1 MTIGALLAW
10 LDSEPPRPIGA
21 DPSPVPS
28 AATAPYQGDRLF
40 DRLLA
45 AHRGVLID
53 LEAFHRS
60 PTHDT
65 TLPLTGFVRAVR
77 RSKLPCVLLNPGGAD
92 GIGPAHAGLPE
103 GWHVLDADLRDG
115 HAAVRAAAEAGG
127 LPVDG
132 LLAVTVPETTP
143 RLAGSTAVFASQ
155 GGWMVGPPVHR
166 NPLSA
171 TETHMIAAIA
181 EGRQQDLI
189 VSQMAPENMW
199 FPNTFSRFV
208 HPRGY
213 TDVFHML
220 GRSVVDGFLD
230 PAPIVRAAPWDL
242 DRLDPDFPDLFARC
256 IATSTALVA
265 AELRVTR
272 GAVHRRLSYGYAALG
287 ARGRR
292 HALVL
297 ALGLGIVPDS
307 AVPPATTPTG

>member
-1 MTIGALLAW
+1 MTIGSLLTW
-10 LDSEPPRPIGA
+10 LDSEPPRPIGP
-21 DPSPVPS
+21 DPSPVPP
-28 AATAPYQGDRLF
+28 AATAPYQGERLF

-53 LEAFHRS
+53 PDVIRRCPAG
-60 PTHDT
+60 DT
-65 TLPLTGFVRAVR
+65 GLPLVAFVRAVR
-77 RSKLPCVLLNPGGAD
+77 RSGLPCVLLHPGGP
-92 GIGPAHAGLPE
+92 GPARAGLPE
-103 GWHVLDADLRDG
+103 GWRVLDLDLRDG

-132 LLAVTVPETTP
+132 LLSVTVPEVVP

-155 GGWMVGPPVHR
+155 GGWMIGPPVRR
-166 NPLSA
+166 NPLTA

-181 EGRQQDLI
+181 EGLQQDSI

-230 PAPIVRAAPWDL
+230 PDPIVRAAPWDL
-242 DRLDPDFPDLFARC
+242 DRMDPGFPGLFARC
-256 IATSTALVA
+256 IATSTAAVA
-265 AELRVTR
+265 AERRVTS
-272 GAVHRRLSYGYAALG
+272 GTIHGRLSHGYAALG

-297 ALGLGIVPDS
+297 ALGLGIVPDF
-307 AVPPATTPTG
+307 AVPPAA

>member
-1 MTIGALLAW
+1 MTIGTLLAW

-21 DPSPVPS
+21 DPSPVPPAS
-28 AATAPYQGDRLF
+28 TAPYQGERLF

-53 LEAFHRS
+53 LDVIRS
-60 PTHDT
+60 CPAGDSG
-65 TLPLTGFVRAVR
+65 LPLVTFVRAMR
-77 RSKLPCVLLNPGGAD
+77 RSQLPCVLLRLNGGAEPVD
-92 GIGPAHAGLPE
+92 GRLPQ
-103 GWHVLDADLRDG
+103 GWSVQEANLREG

-127 LPVDG
+127 LPADG

-143 RLAGSTAVFASQ
+143 HLAGSTAVFASQ
-155 GGWMVGPPVHR
+155 GGWMIGPPVR
-166 NPLSA
+166 RKPLTA
-171 TETHMIAAIA
+171 TEAHMIAAIA
-181 EGRQQDLI
+181 EGLQQDSI
-189 VSQMAPENMW
+189 VSQMAPENRW

-230 PAPIVRAAPWDL
+230 PDPIVRAAPWDL
-242 DRLDPDFPDLFARC
+242 DRMDKTFPSLFARC
-256 IATSTALVA
+256 IATSTAAVA
-265 AELRVTR
+265 AERRVTS
-272 GAVHRRLSYGYAALG
+272 GAIHGRLSHGYAALG

-307 AVPPATTPTG
+307 VVPPAA